1 MSDEQQISNGLVYVE
16 KTFNKRLKENKAL
29 LLLALPSV
37 VFIFIFNYIPLYGLI
52 LPFKNLKYD
61 LGFFKSPWAGINNF
75 KFLFNSND
83 ILIATRNTLLY
94 NFVFIFLGT
103 FCSVVTALMLF
114 ELSKKYTK
122 VYQTVLF
129 FPYFLSWVIVSYIC
143 TALLDVDY
151 GIFNKIIQSLG
162 GQPISWYSD
171 TAYWPFILV
180 VVAVWKGLGYGSVL
194 YYAAMTGFS
203 PEYFEAARIDGASK
217 LQQITRITIPLL
229 NPFIIMMIILQIGK
243 IFYSDFGL
251 FYYVPRESSLLLPVT
266 NVIDTYVYRVL
277 KLNGDIGMSS
287 AAGFYQSVVGFVLVI
302 TANKIVSLINSD
314 SAIF

>member
-1 MSDEQQISNGLVYVE
+1 MK
-16 KTFNKRLKENKAL
+16 KTLGKRIKANAGL

-37 VFIFIFNYIPLYGLI
+37 IFIFIFNYLPLYGLI
-52 LPFKNLKYD
+52 LPFKNLNYE
-61 LGFFKSPWAGINNF
+61 LGFFKSPWAGLNNF
-75 KFLFNSND
+75 RFLFNSND

-94 NFVFIFLGT
+94 NFAFIFIGT

-114 ELSKKYTK
+114 ELSKKFTK

-143 TALLDVDY
+143 TALFDVDY
-151 GIFNKIIQSLG
+151 GILNRLLG
-162 GQPISWYSD
+162 MMGKEPHLWYSD
-171 TAYWPFILV
+171 TRYWPLIIV

-194 YYAAMTGFS
+194 YYAAMTGFN
-203 PEYFEAARIDGASK
+203 PEYFEASRIDGATR
-217 LQQITRITIPLL
+217 LQQIGRITIPLL
-229 NPFIIMMIILQIGK
+229 KPFIIMMIILQIGK

-277 KLNGDIGMSS
+277 RLNGDIGMSS
-287 AAGFYQSVVGFVLVI
+287 AAGFTSRL
-302 TANKIVSLINSD
+302 
-314 SAIF
+314 

>member
-1 MSDEQQISNGLVYVE
+1 MK
-16 KTFNKRLKENKAL
+16 KTLGKRIKANAGL

-37 VFIFIFNYIPLYGLI
+37 IFIFIFNYLPLYGLI
-52 LPFKNLKYD
+52 LPFKNLNYE
-61 LGFFKSPWAGINNF
+61 LGFFKSPWAGLNNF
-75 KFLFNSND
+75 RFLFNSND

-94 NFVFIFLGT
+94 NFAFIFIGT

-114 ELSKKYTK
+114 ELSKKFTK

-143 TALLDVDY
+143 TALFDVDY
-151 GIFNKIIQSLG
+151 GILNKIFVMMGKEPLL
-162 GQPISWYSD
+162 WYSD
-171 TAYWPFILV
+171 TRFWPLIIV

-194 YYAAMTGFS
+194 YYAAMTGFN
-203 PEYFEAARIDGASK
+203 PEYYEASRIDGATK
-217 LQQITRITIPLL
+217 LQQIRRITIPLL
-229 NPFIIMMIILQIGK
+229 KPFIIMMIILQIGK

-277 KLNGDIGMSS
+277 RLNGDIGMSS
-287 AAGFYQSVVGFVLVI
+287 AAGFYQSVVGFVLVLA
-302 TANKIVSLINSD
+302 ANRIVNRID
-314 SAIF
+314 SESALF

>member
-1 MSDEQQISNGLVYVE
+1 MKKSLSKQIKGNAG
-16 KTFNKRLKENKAL
+16 L
-29 LLLALPSV
+29 LLLALPPV
-37 VFIFIFNYIPLYGLI
+37 IFIFIFNYLPLYGLI
-52 LPFKNLKYD
+52 LPFKNLNYE
-61 LGFFKSPWAGINNF
+61 LGFFKSPWAGLNNF
-75 KFLFNSND
+75 RFLFNSND

-94 NFVFIFLGT
+94 NFAFIFIGT

-114 ELSKKYTK
+114 ELSKKFTK

-143 TALLDVDY
+143 TALFDIDY
-151 GIFNKIIQSLG
+151 GILNRILG
-162 GQPISWYSD
+162 MMGYEQILWYSD
-171 TAYWPFILV
+171 TQFWPLIIV

-194 YYAAMTGFS
+194 YYAAMVGFS
-203 PEYFEAARIDGASK
+203 PEYFEAARIDGATR
-217 LQQITRITIPLL
+217 LQQIRRITIPLL
-229 NPFIIMMIILQIGK
+229 KPFIIMMIILQIGK

-287 AAGFYQSVVGFVLVI
+287 AAGFYQSVVGFVLVLA
-302 TANKIVSLINSD
+302 ANKIVNKID
-314 SAIF
+314 SESALF

>member
-1 MSDEQQISNGLVYVE
+1 MK
-16 KTFNKRLKENKAL
+16 KTFSKQIRGNAGL

-37 VFIFIFNYIPLYGLI
+37 LFIFIFNYLPLYGLI
-52 LPFKNLKYD
+52 LPFKNLNYE
-61 LGFFKSPWAGINNF
+61 LGFLKSPWAGLNNF
-75 KFLFNSND
+75 KYLFNSDD
-83 ILIATRNTLLY
+83 ILIATQNTLLY
-94 NFVFIFLGT
+94 NFAFIFIGT

-114 ELSKKYTK
+114 ELAKKFTK

-143 TALLDVDY
+143 TALFDMDY
-151 GIFNKIIQSLG
+151 GILNKILG
-162 GQPISWYSD
+162 MMGNEPFPWYSD
-171 TAYWPFILV
+171 TSYWPLIIV

-194 YYAAMTGFS
+194 YYAAMVGFS
-203 PEYFEAARIDGASK
+203 SEYFEAAKIDGATK

-229 NPFIIMMIILQIGK
+229 KPFIIMMIILQIGK

-287 AAGFYQSVVGFVLVI
+287 AAGFYQSVVGFVLVLA
-302 TANKIVSLINSD
+302 ANKIVNRID
-314 SAIF
+314 SESALF